1 MEKDLPEY
9 NDHVGGYS
17 IGKKDG
23 TTIATKDTTD
33 GGLFVGKSHAE
44 DGGIKTINIETN
56 EPLLVEGGE
65 VIVNKRVLALDEE
78 FVCTGTPKDI
88 TSKINEMEGGVS
100 WSDKGSCRIV
110 KKAANGIDI
119 ESDIEINRAID
130 GIGVQYFK
138 DGNIHVVTADNEDQ
152 AELIEDAINDYRE
165 GFIEKEEL
173 ENTLQ
178 SYGSDTIIQPADIEV
193 VGGIKHIKSDFYQ
206 GWVPL
211 YNQEPIQIAE
221 NGKTINDKVSFE
233 NIGNGT
239 WAFEYND
246 NGIKASG
253 IVKKNE
259 KIGEFD
265 YVIEE
270 THETFDK
277 NNRVLTSGIYREV
290 GSAFSN
296 PETRF
301 MKANKKAAWGW
312 NILGK
317 TGEKSHEKDNVKD
330 VNSKLIDLDVKWEAL
345 RDEYR
350 HGHFTTEEY
359 FENKKELLA
368 EYEPYIARALQ
379 LGVAVNQGILWGVK
393 KAERGTEV
401 NPVNPKPSDVR
412 PGMFKVF
419 SETNASYPVWTGDIY
434 DIKKYISE
442 SSDLDSEN
450 WEESLEKLGLSFS
463 EIPFQEIPMAADG
476 YFRSQDKE
484 KRPSPSISAKIFP
497 AGYRMEGNDG
507 NIWEISV
514 ATNGVHRWVRSHKA
528 ADGTEIVNRVEE
540 VSKYISIGFGVPK
553 DYKPAAWA
561 KAKRYM
567 DELVELGYVTKN
579 DLGRGKGK
587 YWTNDKSDAIS
598 TNLSELTT
606 KLAEILIDSGKIKAE
621 DGVDI
626 SSEKDGKVLIIE
638 AYDTNEKGDDKEQLW
653 LYLGYPNAQFKVV
666 YTVTDTEYVK
676 EDVLSEEGT
685 EFIAERLE
693 DVVFTDEDG
702 NESKFTSEQEA
713 SAMEDITALFKK
725 YIQGKSWD
733 DKPSSVKMNADEI
746 LKAANGVIISSSCG
760 CQHKAENGAKID
772 ENTDNNSH
780 RYDWIK
786 SEAYGVTSNGIPFT
800 EEIYSSRGA
809 SFVLFPITDKQSTSE
824 EISKAKAEIRDQRDA
839 VSIKVAGDSE
849 LDDLYKSAYF
859 RDARL
864 KPLRWYQIEQDER
877 LIRAERKKGTTP
889 TEFVDQFV
897 IPFVAETE
905 KKYRKKFGDKIET
918 YSDGGPTVY
927 VFSKNRNPK
936 NEPLKV
942 GDYNLVYQK
951 WSKIM
956 GGNGVSGTIRT
967 VPENYYVAT
976 ISPKGE
982 ISFENLEANTRDIDQ
997 KEVTMQWYSGN
1008 IVEYF
1013 SSPYDKGKSDWKAEN
1028 GSFIS
1033 GNKSEAEMRAIYV
1046 EAFGQEFDSPLRKQ
1060 APLPIEM
1067 AYKVALNKLLAGKR
1081 VEIIEMVEDPK
1092 PVPSGTM
1099 GTIIGIDGIG
1109 QIMVKSDNGSSLSL
1123 IPGLDKYKIHGLDKD
1138 YFADGGPIN
1147 RDKVAQIMHEFKE
1160 GKLHDSHGKLVTKR
1174 SQAIAIAL
1182 SMASRM
1188 AADGTEIGV
1197 DWSRIEQN
1205 EREFEAAMQ
1214 HLGIPKKDWEK
1225 YRNDFAANGKRV
1237 KEIVITKMSDIEN
1250 IEDKINDGKVT
1261 YRGLGMGK
1269 LSDDFYKLA
1278 GENGKRITVDGKEY
1292 FVTDSDYRQYEW
1304 DEQKGAWRNRIK
1316 FNAPHR
1322 KFDNGGGVVN
1332 ENDDMELWFSPG
1344 GELVTYRPK
1353 GSALHMFED
1362 FLTQKIGARN
1372 LEVTECNDHEYVY
1385 QIIGNMD
1392 RVNQKME
1399 ELKGE
1404 LKGFEIETYG
1414 AQKRLHI
1421 PTEVVNQVVLSMRY
1435 PLMTPYAEGGPIKD
1449 WTNNIGVTN
1458 EEMKWIDQIEKEHI
1472 EEDIVWLFYEKF
1484 SSPEEAE
1491 KAKSKSDIKKYD
1503 TKVIEHNG
1511 KYWLFFKMNFGLE
1524 AFEKVAAANG
1534 IKIKPSEGYTV
1545 LIPFMNEILNKFNL
1559 KAELTSA
1566 VLLDVIT
1573 RSYERLIIDIP
1584 LLSEESGIEKVEKE
1598 IKEIAKKHS
1607 VNLVRS
1613 NDPNILV
1620 YKAVNKSADGSMI
1633 EEEEVDEMT
1642 EEFTG
1647 DDIEKHGTVFV
1658 SEWNKYNDLYKDRIK
1673 YAEYEIPEAV
1683 AVFEGKNQYSRK
1695 FFKMYGTI
1703 DHIKKA
1709 FEYIDFSKKIAE
1721 SLSDEKNEYPELT
1734 RDKDLKVYALN
1745 RASYLDGY
1753 KAYANGGTIGA
1764 EHEAWV
1770 DQHLTEYGFDV
1781 NQLTQEQKS
1790 LILQPTEAPEVYS
1803 ADGEIRSGEAM
1814 SIWLKK
1820 LAKTLKS
1827 ADIKKAVRANF
1838 ASDGKSITVYHE
1850 VRPTG
1855 EFLSSQILRNAVRIG
1870 AITVEQANSNSSIR
1884 SVAREVADEH
1894 RNDEEIGSSDMTFIL
1909 KEFLDGIGLETYFG
1923 GDTGSSL
1930 QFKGEVKMKNGGTVY
1945 PYMNI
1950 GVIEPKPETIFSRW
1964 HPPVEVYKYAN
1975 KIWAGAKREKR
1986 VDILKKYVPEF
1997 KNLDLTT
2004 KGKPGSAVPDMNWRN
2019 LAWSW
2024 QREIATGL
2032 HNSNFEDKMSN
2043 GGGISYADEQVII
2056 DLGQMID
2063 SKVYRAFF
2071 KYKGDKAE
2079 LSKVI
2084 KSVGRL
2090 MKKEDEDEESIK
2102 NSKQYHKLLELLGIK
2117 QAENGELIDIVD
2129 EAKKRFPNTL
2139 KNLGDNYTVSL
2150 SAEPNPDF
2158 DEDSLEGSINIPEK
2172 LVPVKSISEARDK
2185 VMQFISENDL
2195 GSGNWAGGQI
2205 FENGIPVAFISY
2217 NGKVWEGKI
2226 GNTDYKE
2233 FKY

>member
-65 VIVNKRVLALDEE
+65 TILNKHAMQIEDE

-88 TSKINEMEGGVS
+88 ASKINELKDTGVS

-206 GWVPL
+206 GWIPL

-312 NILGK
+312 NILGSM
-317 TGEKSHEKDNVKD
+317 GEKSHEKDNVKD

-379 LGVAVNQGILWGVK
+379 LGIAVNQGILWGVK

-760 CQHKAENGAKID
+760 CQHKAENGLSVREKSYDKDFEKELELKYGKNSRFKAVATIEELEKLYGRKLTDSEIKGIEELKERIQDKKQLAQFTAWFEELKQKGAKIID
-772 ENTDNNSH
+772 QRKTFFGGGTMNFGEALFSVSGDFPFMEVYPSNYEAELLIAKYKKSKAEDGTEVSN

-859 RDARL
+859 RDARV

-1033 GNKSEAEMRAIYV
+1033 GNKSEAEMRAVYV

-1524 AFEKVAAANG
+1524 AFEKVAAADG
-1534 IKIKPSEGYTV
+1534 
-1545 LIPFMNEILNKFNL
+1545 
-1559 KAELTSA
+1559 
-1566 VLLDVIT
+1566 
-1573 RSYERLIIDIP
+1573 IDISD
-1584 LLSEESGIEKVEKE
+1584 LGKAKDWWHNTLSINEQKE
-1598 IKEIAKKHS
+1598 FAKKHLLS
-1607 VNLVRS
+1607 FEYSALMGSTAQYSSRDKMNEY
-1613 NDPNILV
+1613 ILKIWKGEGSP
-1620 YKAVNKSADGSMI
+1620 KAANGLMVD
-1633 EEEEVDEMT
+1633 EEVEEMT

-1838 ASDGKSITVYHE
+1838 AADGKSITVYHE

-1870 AITVEQANSNSSIR
+1870 AITIEQANSNSSIR

-1909 KEFLDGIGLETYFG
+1909 KEFLDEIGLETYFG

-1930 QFKGEVKMKNGGTVY
+1930 QFKG
-1945 PYMNI
+1945 
-1950 GVIEPKPETIFSRW
+1950 
-1964 HPPVEVYKYAN
+1964 
-1975 KIWAGAKREKR
+1975 
-1986 VDILKKYVPEF
+1986 
-1997 KNLDLTT
+1997 
-2004 KGKPGSAVPDMNWRN
+2004 
-2019 LAWSW
+2019 
-2024 QREIATGL
+2024 
-2032 HNSNFEDKMSN
+2032 
-2043 GGGISYADEQVII
+2043 
-2056 DLGQMID
+2056 
-2063 SKVYRAFF
+2063 
-2071 KYKGDKAE
+2071 
-2079 LSKVI
+2079 
-2084 KSVGRL
+2084 
-2090 MKKEDEDEESIK
+2090 
-2102 NSKQYHKLLELLGIK
+2102 
-2117 QAENGELIDIVD
+2117 
-2129 EAKKRFPNTL
+2129 
-2139 KNLGDNYTVSL
+2139 
-2150 SAEPNPDF
+2150 
-2158 DEDSLEGSINIPEK
+2158 
-2172 LVPVKSISEARDK
+2172 
-2185 VMQFISENDL
+2185 
-2195 GSGNWAGGQI
+2195 
-2205 FENGIPVAFISY
+2205 
-2217 NGKVWEGKI
+2217 KVWEG
-2226 GNTDYKE
+2226 
-2233 FKY
+2233 